1 MYGLKKVRYESHMD
15 CHSCGVSAH
24 SETLPFMQRKTGF
37 HAFWG
42 IRVNSQKKVLDV
54 WSIYKCTHCDYT
66 WNISLFSRLPVSK
79 INRDLYCRLMANDA
93 ATVQYFAYD
102 NAILKR
108 NNAEL
113 SGQPD
118 FHIQERWL
126 VSIASHKQVSISV
139 RISRSFQVSLLS
151 ILKRQLLLST
161 AEIKRRIET
170 GQISGVTMK
179 MLKSRKLKN
188 AKYDL
193 QLSVETLYDRRRIV
207 LTRR

>member
-1 MYGLKKVRYESHMD
+1 MS
-15 CHSCGVSAH
+15 GVSINAH
-24 SETLPFMQRKTGF
+24 TAITR
-37 HAFWG
+37 
-42 IRVNSQKKVLDV
+42 
-54 WSIYKCTHCDYT
+54 
-66 WNISLFSRLPVSK
+66 NISLFSRLPVSK
-79 INRDLYCRLMANDA
+79 INRDLYGRLMANDA

-126 VSIASHKQVSISV
+126 VSIASHKQVSVSV

-151 ILKRQLLLST
+151 ILKKQLLLSA

-170 GQISGVTMK
+170 GQISGVTVK

>member
-1 MYGLKKVRYESHMD
+1 MKVIWTVTPVGYQRIAKR
-15 CHSCGVSAH
+15 CPSCSVKRDFTPSG
-24 SETLPFMQRKTGF
+24 
-37 HAFWG
+37 AF
-42 IRVNSQKKVLDV
+42 RVNSRKKVLDI
-54 WSIYKCTHCDYT
+54 WSIYKCIHCDYT

-126 VSIASHKQVSISV
+126 VSIASHKQVSVSV

-151 ILKRQLLLST
+151 ILKKQLLLSA
-161 AEIKRRIET
+161 AEIKRRIKT